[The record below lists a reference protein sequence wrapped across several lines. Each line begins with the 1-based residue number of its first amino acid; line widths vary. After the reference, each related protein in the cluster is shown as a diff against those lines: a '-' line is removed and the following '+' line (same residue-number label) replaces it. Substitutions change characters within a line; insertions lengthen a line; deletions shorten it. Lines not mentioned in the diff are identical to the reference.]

1 MKTKE
6 KIPFMIKPSVP
17 NTLWNWNRDGSL
29 NGIIYREIWD
39 QGQGS
44 VILKLFKMMY
54 WIQQ

>member
-44 VILKLFKMMY
+44 VI
-54 WIQQ
+54 